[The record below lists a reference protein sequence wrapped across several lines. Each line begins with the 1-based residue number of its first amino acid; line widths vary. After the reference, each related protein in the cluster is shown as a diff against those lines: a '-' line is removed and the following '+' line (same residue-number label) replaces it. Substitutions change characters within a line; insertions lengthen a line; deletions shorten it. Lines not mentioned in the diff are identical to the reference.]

1 MKPNQPKIKVMASG
15 KYIPPKIIDNQYF
28 EEILDTTDE
37 WITTRTGIKTRHKA
51 VDETTSDMAYKAA
64 MDAINHADYDKS
76 KIDLIIVAT
85 VTSDQLTPTTANFVQ
100 AKLNLD
106 HNVMSFNINAAC
118 TGFVYALEVAALMLQ
133 SNKFR
138 AALIIGAETLT
149 RVTDYTDRNTAI
161 LFGDGAGAMIIEPSH
176 KPNNQAFFY
185 NAAKS
190 DTKEILTV
198 IKHIKMVGKRV
209 YQFAVSIM
217 EESITKILKQSGL
230 DIKDIDAIMPHQAN
244 ERIIQSVANS
254 TGIPISKFM
263 INIQKYGN
271 TSAASIP
278 ITVAEYFQEKNRKG
292 KKILLVGFGGGFT
305 WGSAILQL

>member
-1 MKPNQPKIKVMASG
+1 MQP
-15 KYIPPKIIDNQYF
+15 
-28 EEILDTTDE
+28 
-37 WITTRTGIKTRHKA
+37 
-51 VDETTSDMAYKAA
+51 
-64 MDAINHADYDKS
+64 
-76 KIDLIIVAT
+76 
-85 VTSDQLTPTTANFVQ
+85 
-100 AKLNLD
+100 
-106 HNVMSFNINAAC
+106 
-118 TGFVYALEVAALMLQ
+118 
-133 SNKFR
+133 
-138 AALIIGAETLT
+138 
-149 RVTDYTDRNTAI
+149 
-161 LFGDGAGAMIIEPSH
+161 
-176 KPNNQAFFY
+176 
-185 NAAKS
+185 KS

-278 ITVAEYFQEKNRKG
+278 ITVAEYFQG
-292 KKILLVGFGGGFT
+292 KKP
-305 WGSAILQL
+305 

>member
-1 MKPNQPKIKVMASG
+1 MKVNQPKIEVRASG
-15 KYIPPKIIDNQYF
+15 KYIPPKIITNQYF

-51 VDETTSDMAYKAA
+51 INETTSDMAYKAA
-64 MDAINHADYDKS
+64 MNAIEHANYDKN

-161 LFGDGAGAMIIEPSH
+161 LFGDGAGAMIIEPSD